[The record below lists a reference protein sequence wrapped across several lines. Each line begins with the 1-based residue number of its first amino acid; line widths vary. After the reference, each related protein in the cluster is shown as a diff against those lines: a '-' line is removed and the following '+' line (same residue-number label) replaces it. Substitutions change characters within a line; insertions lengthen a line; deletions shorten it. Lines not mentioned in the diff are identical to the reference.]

1 MNREELKKRVA
12 EEIDRRQDE
21 IIAVADKIWKH
32 PELGFKEFGTAEL
45 VGEEFDRLR
54 LQSRHGLAIT
64 GVKAIAEGGQPGPT
78 VAIIGELDSILVA
91 DHPAADPTTGAAH
104 CCGHNAQIANLIGA
118 AIGLVGSGVMPE
130 LSGRLAFMA
139 VPAEEYVEIEY
150 RDSLRREGKL
160 EFLGGKGELVRL
172 GEFDDVDMAMMV
184 HTGSKDFS
192 EGVFGSSTSSN
203 GFIAKSA
210 RFIGKAAHAAG
221 APHRGVNALYAA
233 TVAIN
238 AINALRETFQD
249 EDAVRV
255 HPIISRGGDLVNVIP
270 SDVRVETYV
279 RGKTVAAIESAAKKV
294 DRALRAGAMALGAEV
309 EITTLPGYLPLAND
323 EKMLHLFRENFGRDY
338 APTAWELKGHGAGST
353 DMGDISH
360 IMPAIHPYANGAVG
374 QAHGND
380 WAIVDP
386 YIAHVLPAKLM
397 ALTAIDLLADGARD
411 AKGILDG
418 YKPRMTKTEYLE
430 FMRRVFAHETYDG
443 SAE

>member
-1 MNREELKKRVA
+1 MDREELKRRVA
-12 EEIDRRQDE
+12 AEIDRRQDE
-21 IIAVADKIWKH
+21 IIAVADRIWKH

-78 VAIIGELDSILVA
+78 VAIMGELDSILVA
-91 DHPAADPTTGAAH
+91 DHPSADPETGAAH
-104 CCGHNAQIANLIGA
+104 CCGHNAQIANVIGA
-118 AIGLVGSGVMPE
+118 AIGLTGAGILPE
-130 LSGRLAFMA
+130 LAGRIAFFA

-150 RDSLRREGKL
+150 RDGLRREGKL

-172 GEFDDVDMAMMV
+172 GEFDDIDMAMMV
-184 HTGSKDFS
+184 HTGSKDFM
-192 EGVFGSSTSSN
+192 EGVFGSSESSN
-203 GFIAKSA
+203 GFVGKNA

-233 TVAIN
+233 TLAMDAIN
-238 AINALRETFQD
+238 AQRETYRD

-270 SDVRVETYV
+270 NDVRLETYV
-279 RGKTVAAIESAAKKV
+279 RGKTVEAIEAASKKV
-294 DRALRAGAMALGAEV
+294 DRAFRAGALALGAQV
-309 EITTLPGYLPLAND
+309 EISTLPGYLPLAND
-323 EKMLHLFRENFGRDY
+323 DRMLAIFKENFGRDY
-338 APTAWELKGHGAGST
+338 GASQWSSRGHGAGST

-360 IMPAIHPYANGAVG
+360 IMPAIHPYAIGASG

-386 YIAHVLPAKLM
+386 YVAHVLPAKLM
-397 ALTAIDLLADGARD
+397 ALTAIDLLANGAQG
-411 AKGILDG
+411 AKSILDG
-418 YKPRMTKTEYLE
+418 YRPRMTKEQYLS
-430 FMRRVFAHETYDG
+430 FMRRVFSHETFDG